1 MLRFV
6 LLGLLVGA
14 CAPARSTTPSGET
27 VAAEPAPSAYTFPE
41 RDRLRSALDS
51 APAPD
56 RIFDADGRSDA
67 PWTLEVTL
75 PPLPEQAP
83 HEAESGPGRLV
94 TELTAARAAT
104 ATDGAQ
110 CLAAALAAHVTT
122 HGGRPSESRRGFIAS
137 RCGVV
142 SPHIEVYGRGWSGV
156 SDGPDAALWA
166 QVQGEVRPW
175 AESQVPDA
183 PAHVGLAMA
192 RSGDQAALVL
202 VVERPRVQLET
213 VRPMPDESGEKV
225 IVRGRLLMPTATV
238 QGFVNQGPVGVAR
251 CHPLPGL
258 TLPEFALECPM
269 DGADAVAR
277 IDVMAYAPN
286 RALGEPAAHLLARRP
301 DADVR
306 AQALP
311 DVGEPAPATDAETFA
326 RLLVE
331 RVNGLRAAHRMRP
344 LELAEAQSATM
355 TPAMGHF
362 FAPDTQPEVHD
373 LIALTMLAGWEVGG
387 TIADAILAGG
397 SAETR
402 DAAQWLAR
410 SLDRP
415 MMRATLMDP
424 EANRLAIAS
433 VVEEGGI
440 AAMAASYELYDPAR
454 SPFGQGAQRM
464 LERIARERAARGLP
478 PLQEIPDPQ
487 GQLAAEVDR
496 ARTGGKAPNLVL
508 QAALQR
514 ASREWGTSVQGMVA
528 HVGGDPYENEV
539 PAELL
544 QPGPLRLQA
553 ASTFIQPEGSPWGQ
567 WLVVLLVAQ

>member
-213 VRPMPDESGEKV
+213 VRPMPDDLVPSIGWES
-225 IVRGRLLMPTATV
+225 VREGIDDHRYLATLSKLIRQAAGKGLSDDANRAGRLLKELTDKIDRD
-238 QGFVNQGPVGVAR
+238 GHRKRNRRGVATKLR
-251 CHPLPGL
+251 LGGHYDRVSSRGESVP
-258 TLPEFALECPM
+258 
-269 DGADAVAR
+269 AD
-277 IDVMAYAPN
+277 Y
-286 RALGEPAAHLLARRP
+286 RRF
-301 DADVR
+301 R
-306 AQALP
+306 Q
-311 DVGEPAPATDAETFA
+311 
-326 RLLVE
+326 
-331 RVNGLRAAHRMRP
+331 
-344 LELAEAQSATM
+344 
-355 TPAMGHF
+355 
-362 FAPDTQPEVHD
+362 
-373 LIALTMLAGWEVGG
+373 
-387 TIADAILAGG
+387 
-397 SAETR
+397 
-402 DAAQWLAR
+402 
-410 SLDRP
+410 
-415 MMRATLMDP
+415 
-424 EANRLAIAS
+424 RLADEI
-433 VVEEGGI
+433 
-440 AAMAASYELYDPAR
+440 L
-454 SPFGQGAQRM
+454 RM
-464 LERIARERAARGLP
+464 LSVLRG
-478 PLQEIPDPQ
+478 
-487 GQLAAEVDR
+487 
-496 ARTGGKAPNLVL
+496 
-508 QAALQR
+508 
-514 ASREWGTSVQGMVA
+514 
-528 HVGGDPYENEV
+528 
-539 PAELL
+539 
-544 QPGPLRLQA
+544 
-553 ASTFIQPEGSPWGQ
+553 
-567 WLVVLLVAQ
+567 